1 MVAVLLSWAGAASA
15 HTVFEG
21 SQPPDGSTLANGPR
35 TMSLDFSSDVDLSLA
50 RVQLTDG
57 ARHRLA
63 VGGLSVDPI
72 RPTRLVVP
80 LPVLPPETYRL
91 SFSVRD
97 SVDLHVTDSSVV
109 FGVGRVAS
117 LKAVRPPS
125 RGPDLAEVALRWLA
139 RSGLALVLGAL
150 AVSLAVI
157 PQAISRI
164 EAARQ
169 LQRRLLGLAMIG
181 VGMAAAGDTAVLA
194 LQASQIGPL
203 QSTFSRLLTESDFGR
218 RWIIGMQL
226 SVGLLLALWWLRHQA
241 TLGTSLEVR
250 AETARWQPPA
260 RGRVTRVVVVSAVAC
275 LLAAAEAIAV
285 GLSGHTGASSTPTA
299 VGVTLRGAHLLAVGV
314 WIGGLAALVV
324 ALAAVAHHPDPAASR
339 AQLLR
344 RFSPMAA
351 VGLVAVTIT
360 GLLLSGDQVA
370 TVTALLTT
378 WYGLTL
384 VTKVGL
390 AGLVALLGLRHARL
404 VRSSRAADEVDRR
417 TRHTLRLELVGGL
430 ALIVFGA
437 GLAATAPAR
446 GPQFGPKPLQAPS
459 AITTASG
466 DLIIRVSLQPNR
478 PGRNLVAVDVLNTR
492 RPAPAAIEN
501 VTVTIRPEG
510 DRAAGQTPQ
519 TAQPAGATVI
529 NTSKLSDSRWDGG
542 AVNLAA
548 GSLAVDVSVGRP
560 GYPRA
565 TAPVPWSVNGPEVWH
580 QSPVLSTAHLAPIV
594 NGAAAFITLLALA
607 VLVASRLERR
617 HRNRSRADRVA
628 ISAGGDPVADVADR
642 LDQVA
647 AEFAT
652 EPAYVHVD
660 DVAARV
666 E

>member
-1 MVAVLLSWAGAASA
+1 
-15 HTVFEG
+15 
-21 SQPPDGSTLANGPR
+21 
-35 TMSLDFSSDVDLSLA
+35 
-50 RVQLTDG
+50 
-57 ARHRLA
+57 
-63 VGGLSVDPI
+63 
-72 RPTRLVVP
+72 
-80 LPVLPPETYRL
+80 VLPPETYRL

-97 SVDLHVTDSSVV
+97 SVDLHVTETSVV

-157 PQAISRI
+157 PRAITRI
-164 EAARQ
+164 EAACQ
-169 LQRRLLGLAMIG
+169 LQCRLLGLAVVG
-181 VGMAAAGDTAVLA
+181 VVMAAVGDTAVLA

-218 RWIIGMQL
+218 RWMIGMQL
-226 SVGLLLALWWLRHQA
+226 SVGLLLALWWLRRQR
-241 TLGTSLEVR
+241 TIGTPLAAK
-250 AETARWQPPA
+250 AETASQQPSA
-260 RGRVTRVVVVSAVAC
+260 RSRLTPVIVVSAVAC

-285 GLSGHTGASSTPTA
+285 GLSGHTGAAATPTA
-299 VGVTLRGAHLLAVGV
+299 IGVTLRGAHLLAVGIWV
-314 WIGGLAALVV
+314 GGLAALAV
-324 ALAAVAHHPDPAASR
+324 ALASVAHHPDPAASR

-384 VTKVGL
+384 VVKVGL

-404 VRSSRAADEVDRR
+404 VRSSRAAVELAASEVARR
-417 TRHTLRLELVGGL
+417 TRRSLPLELTGGL
-430 ALIVFGA
+430 ALIVLGA
-437 GLAATAPAR
+437 ALAATAPAR

-510 DRAAGQTPQ
+510 QRAAGQTPQ

-529 NTSKLSDSRWDGG
+529 PASKLTDSRWDGG

-548 GSLAVDVSVGRP
+548 GSLAVDVAVGRP
-560 GYPRA
+560 GYPAA
-565 TAPVPWSVNGPEVWH
+565 TAAVPWSVNGPDVWH
-580 QSPVLSTAHLAPIV
+580 QSPVLSSAHLAPIV
-594 NGAAAFITLLALA
+594 NGAAAFIALLGLA
-607 VLVASRLERR
+607 GLVAWRLERR
-617 HRNRSRADRVA
+617 RRNRSRAEGPRV
-628 ISAGGDPVADVADR
+628 SAGRDPVADVADR

-647 AEFAT
+647 AEFAA